1 MNGIEALTL
10 DGGMRSW
17 SLAWNTA
24 QTTISDCQ
32 VVQVRRT
39 GKGCLSYTVESQS
52 EAIVI
57 DPSVDPEV
65 YVRLLSERGWRLV
78 AVADSHIHADHLSRS
93 RQLAHLEGAA
103 LLLPT
108 QNRAQYPFRPVA
120 DGDRIVFGST
130 ALVAMRTPGH
140 TACSTTPPR
149 SLATHC
155 FSTAS
160 AGPTSTEVPARSGRR
175 ARVSFICRSAVS
187 SSCPRRLRCFPAMS
201 RRQYRS
207 MAGCWGRRSGQ
218 SGIPWRSRG
227 SRKRHSCR
235 PFWRGSPQIRPTT
248 HASSSSTSEVNFQ
261 AIPASWRREPTAAPS
276 LEAGRRMKASRAIRL
291 GLRAN
296 WQQFALLVAI
306 NAFVGGVVGVERST
320 LAPLAESDFHLA
332 SSAAILSFLISFGL
346 VKAASNFI
354 AGGLADRFGRRTVL
368 LVGWMAALPVPLLII
383 PAPSWGWV
391 VFANVLLGLNQGLA
405 WSTTVNMKI
414 DLVGPRRRG
423 FALGLN
429 EASGYLA
436 VSAAAA
442 VAGFLAANYGIR
454 PGPYLLAEGFAAC
467 GLLLSLFAR
476 DTSPQVELESVGAMG
491 TESLGKLA
499 AEVSFRDRTMSSAC
513 QAGLINNL
521 NDGMAWAL
529 LPLFFAAHGLGLREI
544 GLLASIYPAIWGAGQ
559 LGTGWISDYVGRK
572 SLVVAGMLLQSLAL
586 AGFVIMP
593 GFTWWVADS
602 VLLGAGTALVY
613 PTLLAVVSD
622 AARVPD
628 RATAIGIYRFWRDSG
643 YPAGAI
649 IAGVIADAAGFPAAI
664 ITVAGLTGLSGL
676 VVAVRMRET
685 LPRAAPLL

>member
-1 MNGIEALTL
+1 
-10 DGGMRSW
+10 
-17 SLAWNTA
+17 
-24 QTTISDCQ
+24 
-32 VVQVRRT
+32 
-39 GKGCLSYTVESQS
+39 
-52 EAIVI
+52 
-57 DPSVDPEV
+57 
-65 YVRLLSERGWRLV
+65 
-78 AVADSHIHADHLSRS
+78 
-93 RQLAHLEGAA
+93 
-103 LLLPT
+103 
-108 QNRAQYPFRPVA
+108 
-120 DGDRIVFGST
+120 
-130 ALVAMRTPGH
+130 
-140 TACSTTPPR
+140 
-149 SLATHC
+149 
-155 FSTAS
+155 
-160 AGPTSTEVPARSGRR
+160 
-175 ARVSFICRSAVS
+175 
-187 SSCPRRLRCFPAMS
+187 
-201 RRQYRS
+201 
-207 MAGCWGRRSGQ
+207 
-218 SGIPWRSRG
+218 
-227 SRKRHSCR
+227 
-235 PFWRGSPQIRPTT
+235 
-248 HASSSSTSEVNFQ
+248 
-261 AIPASWRREPTAAPS
+261 
-276 LEAGRRMKASRAIRL
+276 MKASRSIRL

-320 LAPLAESDFHLA
+320 LAPLAENDFHLA

-383 PAPSWGWV
+383 LAPSWGWV

-436 VSAAAA
+436 VSVAAA

-454 PGPYLLAEGFAAC
+454 PGPYLLAEGLAAC

-476 DTSPQVELESVGAMG
+476 DTSPQVELESAGAMG

-513 QAGLINNL
+513 QAGLVNNL

-529 LPLFFAAHGLGLREI
+529 LPLFFAARGLGLREI

-572 SLVVAGMLLQSLAL
+572 PLVVTGMLLQSLAI
-586 AGFVIMP
+586 AGFVILP
-593 GFTWWVADS
+593 GFTWWVAES

-622 AARVPD
+622 AARVPE
-628 RATAIGIYRFWRDSG
+628 RATAVGIYRFWRDSG
-643 YPAGAI
+643 YAAGAI

-664 ITVAGLTGLSGL
+664 ITVACLTGLSGL

>member
-1 MNGIEALTL
+1 
-10 DGGMRSW
+10 
-17 SLAWNTA
+17 
-24 QTTISDCQ
+24 
-32 VVQVRRT
+32 
-39 GKGCLSYTVESQS
+39 
-52 EAIVI
+52 
-57 DPSVDPEV
+57 
-65 YVRLLSERGWRLV
+65 
-78 AVADSHIHADHLSRS
+78 
-93 RQLAHLEGAA
+93 
-103 LLLPT
+103 
-108 QNRAQYPFRPVA
+108 
-120 DGDRIVFGST
+120 
-130 ALVAMRTPGH
+130 
-140 TACSTTPPR
+140 
-149 SLATHC
+149 
-155 FSTAS
+155 
-160 AGPTSTEVPARSGRR
+160 
-175 ARVSFICRSAVS
+175 
-187 SSCPRRLRCFPAMS
+187 
-201 RRQYRS
+201 
-207 MAGCWGRRSGQ
+207 
-218 SGIPWRSRG
+218 
-227 SRKRHSCR
+227 
-235 PFWRGSPQIRPTT
+235 
-248 HASSSSTSEVNFQ
+248 
-261 AIPASWRREPTAAPS
+261 
-276 LEAGRRMKASRAIRL
+276 MKASRAIRL

-320 LAPLAESDFHLA
+320 LAPLAENDFHLA

-354 AGGLADRFGRRTVL
+354 AGGLADRLGRRTVL
-368 LVGWMAALPVPLLII
+368 LVGWIAALPVPFLII
-383 PAPSWGWV
+383 LAPSWGWV

-436 VSAAAA
+436 VSMAAA

-454 PGPYLLAEGFAAC
+454 PGPYLLAEGLAAC

-476 DTSPQVELESVGAMG
+476 DTSPQVELESAGAMG

-529 LPLFFAAHGLGLREI
+529 LPLFFAARGLGLREI

-572 SLVVAGMLLQSLAL
+572 TLVVTGMLLQSLAI
-586 AGFVIMP
+586 AGFVILP
-593 GFTWWVADS
+593 GFTWWVAES

-622 AARVPD
+622 AARVPE
-628 RATAIGIYRFWRDSG
+628 RATAVGIYRFWRDSG
-643 YPAGAI
+643 YAAGAI

-664 ITVAGLTGLSGL
+664 ITVACLTGLSGL
-676 VVAVRMRET
+676 VIAVQMRET

>member
-1 MNGIEALTL
+1 
-10 DGGMRSW
+10 
-17 SLAWNTA
+17 
-24 QTTISDCQ
+24 
-32 VVQVRRT
+32 
-39 GKGCLSYTVESQS
+39 
-52 EAIVI
+52 
-57 DPSVDPEV
+57 
-65 YVRLLSERGWRLV
+65 
-78 AVADSHIHADHLSRS
+78 
-93 RQLAHLEGAA
+93 
-103 LLLPT
+103 
-108 QNRAQYPFRPVA
+108 
-120 DGDRIVFGST
+120 
-130 ALVAMRTPGH
+130 
-140 TACSTTPPR
+140 
-149 SLATHC
+149 
-155 FSTAS
+155 
-160 AGPTSTEVPARSGRR
+160 
-175 ARVSFICRSAVS
+175 
-187 SSCPRRLRCFPAMS
+187 
-201 RRQYRS
+201 
-207 MAGCWGRRSGQ
+207 
-218 SGIPWRSRG
+218 
-227 SRKRHSCR
+227 
-235 PFWRGSPQIRPTT
+235 
-248 HASSSSTSEVNFQ
+248 
-261 AIPASWRREPTAAPS
+261 
-276 LEAGRRMKASRAIRL
+276 MKASHAIRL

-320 LAPLAESDFHLA
+320 LAPLAENDFHLA

-383 PAPSWGWV
+383 LAPSWDWV

-429 EASGYLA
+429 EASGYVA
-436 VSAAAA
+436 VSVAAA

-454 PGPYLLAEGFAAC
+454 PGPYLLAEGLAAC

-476 DTSPQVELESVGAMG
+476 DTSPQVELESAGAMG

-513 QAGLINNL
+513 QAGLVNNL

-529 LPLFFAAHGLGLREI
+529 LPLFFTARGLGLREI
-544 GLLASIYPAIWGAGQ
+544 GLLASIYPAVWGAGQ

-572 SLVVAGMLLQSLAL
+572 SLVVAGMLLQSLAI

-593 GFTWWVADS
+593 GFTWWVAES
-602 VLLGAGTALVY
+602 VLLGVGTALVY

-622 AARVPD
+622 AARVPE
-628 RATAIGIYRFWRDSG
+628 RATAVGIYRFWRDSG
-643 YPAGAI
+643 YAAGAI

-664 ITVAGLTGLSGL
+664 ITVAGLTGLSAF
-676 VVAVRMRET
+676 VVALRMRET